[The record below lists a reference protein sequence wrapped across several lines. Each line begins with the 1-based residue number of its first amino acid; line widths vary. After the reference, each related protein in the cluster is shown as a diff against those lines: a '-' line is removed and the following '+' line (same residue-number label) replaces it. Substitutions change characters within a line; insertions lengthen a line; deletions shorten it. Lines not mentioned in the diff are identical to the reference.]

1 MAHLVDQAPEVLHH
15 IFQCVEPTDLAS
27 LSQTCRYLKQLIQND
42 ELLWKLHY
50 LSRFVRL
57 RVLSISCYMLN
68 FYNQDPPPHDGSVS
82 WRARVSS
89 LVNVQKILESD
100 DQNVKACPRLSIHL
114 VLRTNPS
121 QNAAIEEVLS
131 QTVELTAQSAF
142 PSAKNSKFLAEH
154 FDRPSNINAFL
165 CKSSLFGLVTP
176 NRWTSAPTASSR
188 QLSAQLHV
196 LGGMNLESHWP
207 SLDEFTCPHLAARIA
222 HENDDDS
229 SDYDEDDDDSSDAD
243 HGEPDNGTG
252 SSSTMSSRPI
262 LYVHAYARSRVY
274 DLRRY
279 TQENMW
285 GPFVSLLPVMDVCR
299 LSDLQTHLGP
309 HILILVLL

>member
-1 MAHLVDQAPEVLHH
+1 
-15 IFQCVEPTDLAS
+15 
-27 LSQTCRYLKQLIQND
+27 
-42 ELLWKLHY
+42 
-50 LSRFVRL
+50 
-57 RVLSISCYMLN
+57 MLN
-68 FYNQDPPPHDGSVS
+68 FYDQDPPTQDESVS
-82 WRARVSS
+82 WRARLSR
-89 LVNVQKILESD
+89 LVKLQKILESD

-114 VLRTNPS
+114 VLRANPS
-121 QNAAIEEVLS
+121 QNAALEEVLS
-131 QTVELTAQSAF
+131 QTVQLTAQSVF
-142 PSAKNSKFLAEH
+142 PSTKNSEFLAKVS
-154 FDRPSNINAFL
+154 DKPININAFL
-165 CKSSLFGLVTP
+165 CKSSLFALATP
-176 NRWTSAPTASSR
+176 DTWTSAPTESSR

-243 HGEPDNGTG
+243 HGEPNNGTG